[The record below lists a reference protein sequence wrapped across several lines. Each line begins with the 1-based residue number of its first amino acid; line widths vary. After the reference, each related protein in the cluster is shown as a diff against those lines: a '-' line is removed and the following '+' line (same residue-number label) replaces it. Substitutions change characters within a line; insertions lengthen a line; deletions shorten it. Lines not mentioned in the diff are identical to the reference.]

1 MWAACKLQVLCIIQ
15 NKTRTK
21 SRIKNITKRK
31 RDSKKGKG
39 GVSILGGSIRTWK
52 KRRGWGSI
60 CNTKCETNGGE
71 VCWLC
76 ILVSIGCARYF
87 V

>member
-15 NKTRTK
+15 NKARTK

-39 GVSILGGSIRTWK
+39 GVSILGGSIRT
-52 KRRGWGSI
+52 
-60 CNTKCETNGGE
+60 
-71 VCWLC
+71 
-76 ILVSIGCARYF
+76 
-87 V
+87 